1 VRTTEGE
8 ELIVVLTPR
17 SRRIAVAS
25 IAALGIGLSGLAP
38 ASAAQPQPATL
49 AAKAQAKKAEQSAVK
64 VTLVTGDRVTVH
76 GNGKATVE
84 PGPGRRG
91 IAFGSYQV
99 KGHLYVVPSDVRQQ
113 LASGR
118 LDRRLFDV
126 TGLIKAKYDDN
137 SAKAIPVIV
146 TYAGNAKQRSAVPG
160 ATVTRQLPVVNG
172 AALSIDKSKAG
183 AFLAGATG
191 ARSASA
197 VEKIWLDGKREL
209 LLDKSVPQIGAPEAW
224 KAGFT
229 GKGIKV
235 AVLDSGIDATHPDL
249 ASQVAGAKNFTSE
262 PDGDFVG
269 HGTHVASTI
278 AGTGAAS
285 GGKYKGVAPDAK
297 LYDGKVCGLQE
308 CTDSGII
315 AGMEWAATEVKAT
328 VANISLGG
336 TDTPE
341 IDPLEEAVD
350 RLTAQTGT
358 LFVIAAG
365 NSGPGAG
372 TVSSPGSADAA
383 LTVGAVDKQ
392 DKLADFSSVG
402 PRLGDGAVKPDV
414 TAPGVDIVAAR
425 SKDGVIGDPVGDK
438 YLNLSG
444 TSMATPHTVGAVAI
458 LAQEHPNWK
467 AGELKSAL
475 MGSAKPAADQTT
487 YQQGAGRIDVAKGI
501 KQTVVTDPGNLSFGT
516 AIWPHND
523 DEPVTKTLTYRNLG
537 DQPVT
542 LNLAATL
549 ADPTGTAAP
558 AGALQLS
565 ANTVTVPA
573 GGTASVQATSNT
585 KHSGPDGAY
594 SGRVTA
600 TAAGTSVVTG
610 IGVNKEVES
619 YTLKLRA
626 TGPDGKP
633 TPPSVFV
640 FGLADSSFNFYDTD
654 QDELSVRLPKGD
666 YILEGSQF
674 VPDPNDPDKGS
685 FYSIVQPNLQL
696 TGNTSTDLDARLAK
710 PVTVTVPNAEAKLA
724 VGSLGYQRRT
734 ADGHGGLDSS
744 LLLFDF
750 ADVYTA
756 QVGPDLPPEQLTG
769 YVASQW
775 AKQGSDG
782 RFTNS
787 PYLYAQYNV
796 TPGHFPTGFV
806 RNVKS
811 KELAEVT
818 QQINAASDRM
828 VERVVFASAGGW
840 SIVLDY
846 KQPTSTKVFADAKPV
861 AWGTEV
867 SEIEPSTDPEN
878 PFPDTITK
886 LEGPFREYQAGK
898 KYHERFNAAVFTP
911 APAYAGRTENELLVL
926 ANGLTDADGNKGATR
941 ADTQSSKLLRNGTV
955 VAESDRFGEA
965 YAENLPAEKAK
976 YTFQSSMTRQTY
988 SAFSTRTDLTWTFT
1002 SAATTAE
1009 TLIPLVG
1016 VSYQP
1021 KVDQDNTADRKPVT
1035 VLPFSLVA
1043 QPDGALPAV
1052 KKVDLQVSG
1061 DNGKTWHK
1069 AAVAP
1074 AGHGSYQAIFATPK
1088 GAKTISLKT
1097 HLADTHGNTADQ
1109 TTISAYR
1116 IR

>member
-1 VRTTEGE
+1 MVSQ
-8 ELIVVLTPR
+8 PR
-17 SRRIAVAS
+17 SRRIGVTAIAS
-25 IAALGIGLSGLAP
+25 IAALGIGLSGLAQ
-38 ASAAQPQPATL
+38 ASATPTHPTPL
-49 AAKAQAKKAEQSAVK
+49 AAKAQAKKAEQAAVT

-76 GNGKATVE
+76 GDGKATVV
-84 PGPGRRG
+84 PGAGRRG
-91 IAFGSYQV
+91 IAFGSYRV

-126 TGLIKAKYDDN
+126 TGLIKAKYDDK
-137 SAKAIPVIV
+137 SAKTIPVIV

-197 VEKIWLDGKREL
+197 VEKIWLNGKREL

-229 GKGIKV
+229 GKGVSV
-235 AVLDSGIDATHPDL
+235 AVLDTGIDATHPDL
-249 ASQVAGAKNFTSE
+249 ASQVAGAKNFTTESA
-262 PDGDFVG
+262 DDVVG

-297 LYDGKVCGLQE
+297 LYDGKVCEEGGCYEADLL
-308 CTDSGII
+308 
-315 AGMEWAATEVKAT
+315 AGMEWAAKEVKAK
-328 VANISLGG
+328 VVNFSIGG
-336 TDTPE
+336 EDGAE
-341 IDPLEEAVD
+341 IDPLEEAVN
-350 RLTAQTGT
+350 RLTAETGA

-365 NSGPGAG
+365 NTPGAG
-372 TVSSPGSADAA
+372 TVGSPGSADAA

-392 DKLADFSSVG
+392 DALAWFSSTG
-402 PRLGDGAVKPDV
+402 PRVGDGAVKPDV
-414 TAPGVDIVAAR
+414 TAPGVEIVAAR
-425 SKDGVIGDPVGDK
+425 SKDASIGDPVGDK

-458 LAQEHPNWK
+458 LAQEHPSWK
-467 AGELKSAL
+467 AGELKSAI

-487 YQQGAGRIDVAKGI
+487 FQQGAGRIDVAKGI
-501 KQTVVTDPGNLSFGT
+501 KQTVVSDPGNLSFGT
-516 AIWPHND
+516 AVWPHND

-549 ADPTGTAAP
+549 ADPTGAAAP

-610 IGVNKEVES
+610 IGVNREVES
-619 YTLKLRA
+619 YTLKVRA

-633 TPPSVFV
+633 TPPSFLV
-640 FGLADSSFNFYDTD
+640 FGLDSDVFDFFGNEEDL
-654 QDELSVRLPKGD
+654 ELSVRLPKGG
-666 YILEGSQF
+666 YSLEGGQF
-674 VPDPNDPDKGS
+674 VPDPNDPEKGS
-685 FYSIVQPNLQL
+685 VYEVVQPNLQL
-696 TGNTSTDLDARLAK
+696 TKDTTTDLDARLAK
-710 PVTVTVPNAEAKLA
+710 PVAVTVPNAEAKLA
-724 VGSLGYQRRT
+724 VGSLGYDRRT
-734 ADGHGGLDSS
+734 ADGKRGLGSS
-744 LLLFDF
+744 TLLFGFDG
-750 ADVYTA
+750 VYTA
-756 QVGPDLPPEQLTG
+756 QIGPELPPAELTG
-769 YVASQW
+769 WVASQW
-775 AKQGSDG
+775 AKPGADG
-782 RFTNS
+782 RFANS
-787 PYLYAQYNV
+787 PYLYAQFNS
-796 TPGHFPTGFV
+796 TPGKFPTGFV
-806 RNVKS
+806 RNVKA

-818 QQINAASDRM
+818 QQINAASDRT

-840 SIVLDY
+840 SIVLPY
-846 KQPTSTKVFADAKPV
+846 QQPTSTKLFADARSGS
-861 AWGTEV
+861 WSTEL
-867 SEIEPSTDPEN
+867 SEIEPSTDPEY
-878 PFPDTITK
+878 PFPETITQ
-886 LEGPFREYQAGK
+886 LVGPDRRYQAGK
-898 KYHERFNAAVFTP
+898 KYRERFNAAVFTP
-911 APAYAGRTENELLVL
+911 APAYAGRLENELFLL
-926 ANGLTDADGNKGATR
+926 AYGLADADGNKGGTR
-941 ADTQSSKLLRNGTV
+941 ADTESSKLLRNGTV
-955 VAESDRFGEA
+955 VGESDRFGEA

-988 SAFSTRTDLTWTFT
+988 SAFSTRTDLTWTFS
-1002 SAATTAE
+1002 SAATKAE
-1009 TLIPLVG
+1009 TLIPLVTVG
-1016 VSYQP
+1016 YQP
-1021 KVDQDNTADRKPVT
+1021 KVDEHNVADRKPVT
-1035 VLPFSLVA
+1035 VLPFTLVA

-1052 KKVDLQVSG
+1052 KKVELQVSG
-1061 DNGKTWHK
+1061 DDGKTWHK
-1069 AAVAP
+1069 AAVVP

-1088 GAKTISLKT
+1088 GAKTISLKA
-1097 HLADTHGNTADQ
+1097 HVLDTHGNTADQ
-1109 TTISAYR
+1109 TTIGAYPLR
-1116 IR
+1116 